1 MQLTLIRAWAHQV
14 VLGLECVR
22 AGTDRNLPT
31 RVGCLPGPRV
41 GSKMGA
47 AQAGYVSEAPRHSS
61 IRLCRHACSLAY
73 SPPTQQWFLA
83 SHAFVSVQ
91 RAMEEVSVTAIDIE
105 LRELE
110 FGWVMLCSSFRLF
123 LPLHI
128 AMFSEEHLVGRFG
141 ELCLL
146 SVGIAR
152 CFGKDCLPP
161 IEGGACLPPLLCGN
175 NGWPG
180 ASSTHLFD
188 CGMRA

>member
-1 MQLTLIRAWAHQV
+1 MNACKSSGPCPTTSTLSHTTIY
-14 VLGLECVR
+14 E
-22 AGTDRNLPT
+22 
-31 RVGCLPGPRV
+31 VGCQLVLYYMRTPPIPLLSRIQWTSDLHVEITLRV
-41 GSKMGA
+41 L
-47 AQAGYVSEAPRHSS
+47 ED
-61 IRLCRHACSLAY
+61 C
-73 SPPTQQWFLA
+73 
-83 SHAFVSVQ
+83 
-91 RAMEEVSVTAIDIE
+91 AIDINKGMAAPSGVG
-105 LRELE
+105 R
-110 FGWVMLCSSFRLF
+110 F

-161 IEGGACLPPLLCGN
+161 IEGGACLPPLLRGN

-188 CGMRA
+188 CGIRA